1 MERLKI
7 KASEV
12 KHILPEELS
21 PGNYVYAESDMGE
34 SRLCYVHL
42 VNENVVTITPC
53 SAGIQDK
60 TEPRGEVARDLNELC
75 VVAITEDWF
84 KVNSDV
90 FHPCPDAVKIYD
102 QNVAKYAKVA
112 WCYAF
117 ESKLTPH
124 AIYYVFGIQ
133 ISYMD
138 SKKYTELL
146 DSGATFLEAQG
157 EACGKAQIVQVALKF
172 QAFPN
177 SPVPFMNISML
188 HQLQNFL
195 TLHGIPD
202 AFKVVPESLI
212 D

>member
-7 KASEV
+7 KASEE

-34 SRLCYVHL
+34 SRLCYVRL
-42 VNENVVTITPC
+42 VNDFVATITPC
-53 SAGIQDK
+53 SVGIQDK
-60 TEPRGEVARDLNELC
+60 VECCGEVARDLDKLY
-75 VVAITEDWF
+75 VVSITEDWF
-84 KVNSDV
+84 NANSDV
-90 FHPCPDAVKIYD
+90 FHPCPGAVKIYD
-102 QNVAKYAKVA
+102 QNAAKYAKVS

-117 ESKLTPH
+117 KSKLTPH
-124 AIYYVFGIQ
+124 AIYYVFGMQ

-138 SKKYTELL
+138 GKKYTELL

-172 QAFPN
+172 PAFPN
-177 SPVPFMNISML
+177 PPVPFMNISML

-202 AFKVVPESLI
+202 AFKVVPENLI